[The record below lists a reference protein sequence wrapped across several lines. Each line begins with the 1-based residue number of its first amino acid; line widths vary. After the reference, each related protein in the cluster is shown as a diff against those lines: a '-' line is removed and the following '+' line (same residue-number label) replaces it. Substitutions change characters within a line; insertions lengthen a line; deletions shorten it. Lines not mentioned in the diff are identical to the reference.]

1 MEIIKRMVME
11 VVEPSAKKKYA
22 KQNRNLN
29 SRLSTT
35 RNTKVAIKKVETTT
49 SNVEKGKAVMK
60 PIAKIVGADITVEFG
75 KSNFEKEKAVINH
88 IKLEDDIDVAK
99 NVLEDIKK
107 KGQREKA
114 VIENARAARKKLV

>member
-1 MEIIKRMVME
+1 ME